1 MSGLVFILCAATSLS
16 CAWLLFR
23 AYRNNGSALL
33 FWSGLCF
40 AFLTLNNAILVADR
54 LLFPDIDLAVW
65 RLLPA
70 LAGMVVLLYGLVW
83 HGE

>member
-1 MSGLVFILCAATSLS
+1 MAGLVYILCAATSFA

-23 AYRNNGSALL
+23 AYSRSGHWLL
-33 FWSGLCF
+33 FWSALCF
-40 AFLTLNNAILVADR
+40 ACLTLNNSLLVADR
-54 LLFPDIDLAVW
+54 LLIPDSDLSTW

-70 LAGMVVLLYGLVW
+70 LAAMIVMLHGLVW

>member
-1 MSGLVFILCAATSLS
+1 MPGPVYILCAATSLL
-16 CAWLLFR
+16 CAVLLFR
-23 AYRNNGSALL
+23 AYRANGLALL

-40 AFLTLNNAILVADR
+40 AFLTLNNVVLVADR
-54 LLFPDIDLAVW
+54 LLFADVDLSLL

-70 LAGMVVLLYGLVW
+70 LAGMIVLLYGLVW